1 MTALLAVQWLDVDG
15 HRLGASYVDA
25 ALVLAGLHV
34 AEPSLE
40 AHFAGRE
47 RGLRFR
53 IAERT
58 GCAWPNSEAE
68 RHIEEARAW
77 RVRTNGGR

>member
-25 ALVLAGLHV
+25 ALSLAGLHV

-58 GCAWPNSEAE
+58 GCAWPNAEAAM
-68 RHIEEARAW
+68 HIEEARAW
-77 RVRTNGGR
+77 RTRMNGGR